1 MSIVICLLASSSLH
15 PAAAA
20 AASNSLVSIFKSLV
34 SIFKWSE
41 LHTVVKSLI
50 QFKPF
55 LFTSNS
61 SLIWNVEVPKEGQ
74 VALVLLPF
82 CSKWELN
89 PAVTWFGQTIPSWMF
104 THASNSSPQV
114 LLSQEY
120 VLHLLPWARSHTG
133 QVSQWQSGWDCEHLP
148 IDRHQAKSE
157 RTSPPFGKHLWQAV
171 ILRPPSLGLGV
182 GQRAVHIEEE
192 KQPQLSVLLLIPS
205 KKSLPLLSAEGWS
218 FGINQAPLCGR
229 CFPSS
234 ILLHS
239 MP

>member
-1 MSIVICLLASSSLH
+1 MLRSPKRGKWPWFSPPSAASGNSTLQLPDMGKPSPAECSH
-15 PAAAA
+15 MPPAAHPR
-20 AASNSLVSIFKSLV
+20 S
-34 SIFKWSE
+34 
-41 LHTVVKSLI
+41 
-50 QFKPF
+50 
-55 LFTSNS
+55 
-61 SLIWNVEVPKEGQ
+61 
-74 VALVLLPF
+74 F
-82 CSKWELN
+82 CLRS
-89 PAVTWFGQTIPSWMF
+89 
-104 THASNSSPQV
+104 
-114 LLSQEY
+114 

-171 ILRPPSLGLGV
+171 ILRPPSLGLGM
-182 GQRAVHIEEE
+182 GQRAVHIEEG